1 MNKSAEQRETHH
13 LSGELNPVTGAVIR
27 ARIVDTPAGPMYQT
41 VSDQRALAEPV
52 VSHPA
57 ADAAAAAAGGASALM
72 HRRERAAQL
81 AALED
86 DVYRAQR
93 RMCVEA
99 AVCAEASRAPVGAVG
114 GVKVSRDTL
123 DLLIGRAMVRVSDP
137 LVTIPALTVG
147 QWRDV
152 GLAFVLTC
160 LEEVRKDPAA
170 LSVLFQ
176 K

>member
-13 LSGELNPVTGAVIR
+13 LSEELNPATGAVIR
-27 ARIVDTPAGPMYQT
+27 ARTVDTPAGPMYQSPT
-41 VSDQRALAEPV
+41 GRCAPLEATEA
-52 VSHPA
+52 HPA
-57 ADAAAAAAGGASALM
+57 AAAAAAAGGVSGLM

-99 AVCAEASRAPVGAVG
+99 AVCGEASRAPVGTVG
-114 GVKVSRDTL
+114 GVKVSHDTL

-152 GLAFVLTC
+152 GLAFVITC

-170 LSVLFQ
+170 LSVLLQ

>member
-1 MNKSAEQRETHH
+1 MNKRTDPRKVAM
-13 LSGELNPVTGAVIR
+13 SGELNPPGTVEAMIR
-27 ARIVDTPAGPMYQT
+27 GRTADTPVGPMCK
-41 VSDQRALAEPV
+41 S
-52 VSHPA
+52 PA
-57 ADAAAAAAGGASALM
+57 GRLSAAVGDFASDAAAVAAAGGSGLTSR
-72 HRRERAAQL
+72 HHRAAQL

-99 AVCAEASRAPVGAVG
+99 AVCGNASRPPAAAVG
-114 GVKVSRDTL
+114 GVRVSHDTL
-123 DLLIGRAMVRVSDP
+123 DLLIGRAMVRVADP

-170 LSVLFQ
+170 LSALIQ